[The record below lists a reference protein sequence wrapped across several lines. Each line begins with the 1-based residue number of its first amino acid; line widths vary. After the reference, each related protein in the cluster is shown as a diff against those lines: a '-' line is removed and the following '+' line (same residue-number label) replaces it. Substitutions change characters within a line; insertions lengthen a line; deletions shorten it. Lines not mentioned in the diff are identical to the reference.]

1 MVDDK
6 NPFSIRRPPSDAALN
21 IVSLEFPYEVL
32 YNATEGFSIN
42 NKIGYGSYGT
52 VYKGTLPDGT
62 IVAIKLLH
70 NPKCDGFME
79 EVKILSKYR
88 HPNLVILMGFARH
101 QHQRLLIYEYLPYG
115 TLYDKLH
122 HITSQKDPSSLFL
135 YHSRIKVLRSVA
147 RGLCYLHTRNR
158 PVYHRDIKS
167 QNILLL
173 NGPNNDDAKIA
184 DFGLSVLANPFLPDN
199 SATVEGVAGTP
210 GYICP
215 YYVGQRRPKV
225 IDHNTDVYAFGMLIL
240 ETLTALSPAYYDTNF
255 IIQYNFTMEDTTS
268 ADVWSRIDNTA
279 EWPHFI
285 IGELIN
291 LALNC
296 INVDLNKRPPFSQ
309 ITQVLDK
316 ILEIE
321 DWTNA
326 ETTRLIINQPN
337 TINNIKN
344 DLDHLSPSTIGSD
357 NVVVAAHFGPNW
369 DTLVLEDRHHQ
380 ESALQ
385 GHYHDGEHN
394 DQDDDEEEDSDDDD
408 VGSDGVSSSGPLRL
422 SNTIHQRRGKKKC
435 CGCSIM

>member
-1 MVDDK
+1 
-6 NPFSIRRPPSDAALN
+6 
-21 IVSLEFPYEVL
+21 
-32 YNATEGFSIN
+32 
-42 NKIGYGSYGT
+42 
-52 VYKGTLPDGT
+52 
-62 IVAIKLLH
+62 
-70 NPKCDGFME
+70 
-79 EVKILSKYR
+79 
-88 HPNLVILMGFARH
+88 
-101 QHQRLLIYEYLPYG
+101 
-115 TLYDKLH
+115 
-122 HITSQKDPSSLFL
+122 
-135 YHSRIKVLRSVA
+135 
-147 RGLCYLHTRNR
+147 
-158 PVYHRDIKS
+158 
-167 QNILLL
+167 
-173 NGPNNDDAKIA
+173 
-184 DFGLSVLANPFLPDN
+184 
-199 SATVEGVAGTP
+199 
-210 GYICP
+210 
-215 YYVGQRRPKV
+215 
-225 IDHNTDVYAFGMLIL
+225 
-240 ETLTALSPAYYDTNF
+240 
-255 IIQYNFTMEDTTS
+255 MEDTTS

-408 VGSDGVSSSGPLRL
+408 SPLLLIAAESVIECIKDTNAHGLCINNFAYCYWGISILKLDYTIIATTEIAIQILLLRDLFYLASFTTGFKGTFLAIVGIIDRLGDPVLNELEQSESDDDNDDDDEIGL
-422 SNTIHQRRGKKKC
+422 IMAYGKV
-435 CGCSIM
+435 IQ